1 MDEIII
7 KSDGKEYRFS
17 GDEAKQLFAAMKENR
32 KMKHFEFHSDDG
44 RVFKGDSLKKRI
56 IIKKHSD
63 RHKDID
69 EDEDLVWID
78 KDGKVKDLDDVEEF
92 EFFTDDNS
100 SDKIQKRINVEIKDD
115 EKIVTVTT
123 LKDGKENIE
132 VYKGKAAEEY
142 LDKMKSDE
150 KINVNIDVDKDL
162 KGKKI
167 KKIIIEKEEIT
178 E

>member
-1 MDEIII
+1 MIIRSDE
-7 KSDGKEYRFS
+7 
-17 GDEAKQLFAAMKENR
+17 
-32 KMKHFEFHSDDG
+32 
-44 RVFKGDSLKKRI
+44 
-56 IIKKHSD
+56 
-63 RHKDID
+63 
-69 EDEDLVWID
+69 
-78 KDGKVKDLDDVEEF
+78 
-92 EFFTDDNS
+92 
-100 SDKIQKRINVEIKDD
+100 IQKRINVEIKDD

-132 VYKGKAAEEY
+132 VYEGKAAEEY

>member
-1 MDEIII
+1 
-7 KSDGKEYRFS
+7 
-17 GDEAKQLFAAMKENR
+17 
-32 KMKHFEFHSDDG
+32 MKHFEFRTDDG

-56 IIKKHSD
+56 IIKKHGD
-63 RHKDID
+63 HHKDID

-132 VYKGKAAEEY
+132 VYEGKAAEEY